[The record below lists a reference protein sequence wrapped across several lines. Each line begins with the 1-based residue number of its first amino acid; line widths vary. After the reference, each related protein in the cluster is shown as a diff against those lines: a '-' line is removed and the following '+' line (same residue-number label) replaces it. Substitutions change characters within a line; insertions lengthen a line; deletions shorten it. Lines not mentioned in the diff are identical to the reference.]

1 MRWLTALVL
10 LSAASLFAAAYPP
23 PVPHDFV
30 VKDYRF
36 GSGEMLAEVKIH
48 YVTLG
53 TKGARNTVLIL
64 HGTGGSSKQFLSANY
79 AGVLFAPG
87 GLLDASKYF
96 IVIPDNVGHGGSSKT
111 SAGLLSP
118 LSPHHYYN
126 QTHP

>member
-1 MRWLTALVL
+1 MRSLAAVL
-10 LSAASLFAAAYPP
+10 LLFSATSLFAADYPP
-23 PVPHDFV
+23 PSPHDFV

-36 GSGEMLAEVKIH
+36 ASGETLPEVRIH

-96 IVIPDNVGHGGSSKT
+96 IVIPDNVGHGGSSQPGPRP
-111 SAGLLSP
+111 AGRF
-118 LSPHHYYN
+118 PHHDSHN
-126 QTHP
+126 MTD